1 MDVWLAR
8 LAGLDSG
15 DILTWILWRNYKING
30 GEKNERREKKRTRQ
44 LQADE
49 SPT

>member
-30 GEKNERREKKRTRQ
+30 GENARINHSDNRFN
-44 LQADE
+44 LLVDFIGC
-49 SPT
+49 